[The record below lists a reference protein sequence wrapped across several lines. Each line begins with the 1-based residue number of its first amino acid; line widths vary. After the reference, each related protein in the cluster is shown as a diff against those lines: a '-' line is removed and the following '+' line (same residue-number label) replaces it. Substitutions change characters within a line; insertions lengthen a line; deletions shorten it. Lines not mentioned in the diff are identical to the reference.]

1 MENVVVK
8 CRGVKKTYG
17 HGENEV
23 HALKKTD
30 LDVEAGKL
38 TLLVGPSGSGKTTL
52 ISIIATIL
60 TPDGGELFLLG
71 QDVGLMTSNEKA
83 HFRNQHMGIVF
94 QSLFLIP
101 SLTVLENVS
110 LPLIVAGFTQEEADR
125 KSRELLEM
133 VHLDHRANF
142 SPALLSKGQQQRVA
156 ISRAMVNDSQIIIC
170 DEPTSALDHVVGF
183 EIMDFLHGLAKKS
196 GKAVLVVTHD
206 HRIFSYAD
214 RVVEMSDGEI
224 VATNT
229 EQGK

>member
-1 MENVVVK
+1 ME
-8 CRGVKKTYG
+8 

-110 LPLIVAGFTQEEADR
+110 LPLIVAGYTQEEADR
-125 KSRELLEM
+125 KVE
-133 VHLDHRANF
+133 
-142 SPALLSKGQQQRVA
+142 G
-156 ISRAMVNDSQIIIC
+156 
-170 DEPTSALDHVVGF
+170 VVGDGSF
-183 EIMDFLHGLAKKS
+183 GPS
-196 GKAVLVVTHD
+196 GKFFAG
-206 HRIFSYAD
+206 I
-214 RVVEMSDGEI
+214 I
-224 VATNT
+224 VKRTAAARGDI
-229 EQGK
+229 QGYGQ